1 MRVLIVEDD
10 RQVAGSLRRGLQE
23 EGFGVDT
30 VEDGEEA
37 VSAALATPFDV
48 VVLDVMLPG
57 RLDGFGVCAQLR
69 ARRVRTPVLMLTARD
84 AVDDRVRGLEAGA
97 DDYLVKPFA
106 FRELLARVR
115 ALARR
120 QLADRSSV
128 LRAGD
133 LCLDTSARRASVG
146 DRPIALTAK
155 EFAILEYFLHHPG
168 QLLSRT
174 QLEEH
179 VWSYDF
185 ASDSNLVEVYIARIR
200 RKLTAAGM
208 GDPIV
213 TLRGEGYRLEPA
225 KSCVASS
232 GAPASG

>member
-23 EGFGVDT
+23 EGFGVD
-30 VEDGEEA
+30 VVDDGQEA
-37 VSAALATPFDV
+37 VSAAMTTPFDV

-57 RLDGFGVCAQLR
+57 RLDGFGVCSQLR

-84 AVDDRVRGLEAGA
+84 AVDDRVHGLEVGA

-120 QLADRSSV
+120 QLDDRSTV
-128 LRAGD
+128 LRAGELSLD
-133 LCLDTSARRASVG
+133 LSARRASVG
-146 DRPIALTAK
+146 EQPIALTAK
-155 EFAILEYFLHHPG
+155 EFAILEYFLHHPR

-185 ASDSNLVEVYIARIR
+185 ESDSNLVEVYIARIR

-208 GDPIV
+208 PDPIV
-213 TLRGEGYRLEPA
+213 TLRGEGYRLEPVQRCA
-225 KSCVASS
+225 PSS
-232 GAPASG
+232 VVPASG